1 MGREKREV
9 KPNQMDDHVYF
20 TKKRNEDQV
29 VVVSK
34 SQLKA
39 KRLAKQAAKDFERQ
53 KLKAQKAV
61 PKIEAP
67 LDFTKFSLAD
77 DDEVSNSI
85 NQMKQRIRNQSRTQ
99 LSSSLKQHK
108 CIGDNAT
115 TEVQQ
120 IIRQF
125 VLDIEELISKKS
137 QIDFTI

>member
-1 MGREKREV
+1 MGREKREI

-20 TKKRNEDQV
+20 TKKRNENDEII
-29 VVVSK
+29 VSK

-53 KLKAQKAV
+53 KLKAQKTV

-85 NQMKQRIRNQSRTQ
+85 N
-99 LSSSLKQHK
+99 
-108 CIGDNAT
+108 
-115 TEVQQ
+115 
-120 IIRQF
+120 
-125 VLDIEELISKKS
+125 
-137 QIDFTI
+137 